1 MFTNCSLGHC
11 HIVIAV
17 VLWSICVDSR
27 KIRGISLSYKRFYRE
42 RKSFLCIDG
51 SKMIPFDQVNDD
63 YCDCMDGSDEP
74 GTAACPNGRFYC
86 TSLGYRSH
94 YIPSSRVNDGIC
106 DCCDASDEYRSQTP
120 CQNTCRNLGQRERAE
135 VEGQTRVLGERL
147 RLKQLLIEEGV
158 LTWREKQAQLRDL
171 QRVSD
176 DLQTQLDDLRKEEAR
191 RKEEADALRE
201 REMGARETADNSPT
215 SPYRPESPIS
225 VFKELDSNRDGSITV
240 DEVQA
245 KLSPVQD
252 EEHALS
258 EDEAVALL
266 GGAHRVDLSRFEETL
281 WTSLRT
287 GDSVTIKGR
296 RGVPGSLADEDPNIK
311 AAVSAAEKAAADL
324 KRVEDAYETVYMEIR
339 DLREKLSID
348 YGSEREFLF
357 LHNQCFQLKVYE
369 YIYELCPFSQVTQK
383 SASGEVVSLGKWGSW
398 AGPAENPYCQMR
410 YESGEPC
417 WQGPTR
423 NTMVMLICGTET
435 ALRSVK
441 EPSKCQYVME
451 LQTPASCQPALR
463 QRGIHSEL

>member
-11 HIVIAV
+11 HIIIAV

-27 KIRGISLSYKRFYRE
+27 KIRGISLS
-42 RKSFLCIDG
+42 C
-51 SKMIPFDQVNDD
+51 
-63 YCDCMDGSDEP
+63 
-74 GTAACPNGRFYC
+74 TAACPNGRFYC
-86 TSLGYRSH
+86 TNLGYRSH

-135 VEGQTRVLGERL
+135 VEGQMRVLGEGL
-147 RLKQLLIEEGV
+147 RLKQQLIEEGV

-201 REMGARETADNSPT
+201 RVIGARETADNSPT
-215 SPYRPESPIS
+215 SHYRTESPIS

-245 KLSPVQD
+245 KVSPVQD

-296 RGVPGSLADEDPNIK
+296 HGVPGSLADEDPNIK

-339 DLREKLSID
+339 DLREKLSLD

-357 LHNQCFQLKVYE
+357 LHNQCFQLKVHE

-398 AGPAENPYCQMR
+398 AGSPEKQYYQMR

-451 LQTPASCQPALR
+451 LQTPVSCQPALR

>member
-11 HIVIAV
+11 HIIVAV

-74 GTAACPNGRFYC
+74 GTAACPTGRFYC
-86 TSLGYRSH
+86 TNLGYRSH

-201 REMGARETADNSPT
+201 REIGARETADNSPT
-215 SPYRPESPIS
+215 SHYRPESPIS

-258 EDEAVALL
+258 EDEAV
-266 GGAHRVDLSRFEETL
+266 
-281 WTSLRT
+281 
-287 GDSVTIKGR
+287 IKGR

-311 AAVSAAEKAAADL
+311 AAVSAAEKASADL

-357 LHNQCFQLKVYE
+357 LHDQCFQLKVYE

-398 AGPAENPYCQMR
+398 AGPPENPYCQMR

-451 LQTPASCQPALR
+451 LQTPVSCQPALR
-463 QRGIHSEL
+463 QRGVHSEL

>member
-11 HIVIAV
+11 HIIIAV

-63 YCDCMDGSDEP
+63 YCDCVDGSDEP
-74 GTAACPNGRFYC
+74 GKDARAVDRCHC
-86 TSLGYRSH
+86 VD
-94 YIPSSRVNDGIC
+94 I

-135 VEGQTRVLGERL
+135 VEGQMRALGEGL
-147 RLKQLLIEEGV
+147 RLKQQLIEEGV

-176 DLQTQLDDLRKEEAR
+176 DLQSQLDDLRKEEAR

-201 REMGARETADNSPT
+201 REIGARETADNSPR
-215 SPYRPESPIS
+215 SPYRTESPIS
-225 VFKELDSNRDGSITV
+225 IFKELDSNRDGSITV

-266 GGAHRVDLSRFEETL
+266 GGAHQVDLSRFEETL
-281 WTSLRT
+281 WTSLRM

-296 RGVPGSLADEDPNIK
+296 HGVPGSLADEDPKIK
-311 AAVSAAEKAAADL
+311 AAVSGKSVRLASP
-324 KRVEDAYETVYMEIR
+324 IHH
-339 DLREKLSID
+339 SQNP
-348 YGSEREFLF
+348 
-357 LHNQCFQLKVYE
+357 LHPPRHSKPSCSTDRRQIQDDSSCVGVGVGVGGWLPYSTYSQLPYSR
-369 YIYELCPFSQVTQK
+369 YSQ
-383 SASGEVVSLGKWGSW
+383 L
-398 AGPAENPYCQMR
+398 PYSSYSQLL
-410 YESGEPC
+410 YSSYSQLP
-417 WQGPTR
+417 
-423 NTMVMLICGTET
+423 
-435 ALRSVK
+435 
-441 EPSKCQYVME
+441 Y
-451 LQTPASCQPALR
+451 
-463 QRGIHSEL
+463 

>member
-11 HIVIAV
+11 HIIIAV

-63 YCDCMDGSDEP
+63 YCDCVDGSDEP

-86 TSLGYRSH
+86 TNLGYRSH

-135 VEGQTRVLGERL
+135 VEGQMRVLGEGL
-147 RLKQLLIEEGV
+147 RLKQQLIEEGV

-176 DLQTQLDDLRKEEAR
+176 DLQAQLDDLRKEEAR

-201 REMGARETADNSPT
+201 REIGARETADNSPT
-215 SPYRPESPIS
+215 SHYRPESPIS

-287 GDSVTIKGR
+287 GDNVTIKGR
-296 RGVPGSLADEDPNIK
+296 HGVPGSLADEDPNIK

-357 LHNQCFQLKVYE
+357 LHNQCFQLKVHE
-369 YIYELCPFSQVTQK
+369 
-383 SASGEVVSLGKWGSW
+383 KWGSW
-398 AGPAENPYCQMR
+398 AGSPENQYCQMR

-451 LQTPASCQPALR
+451 LQTPVSCQPALR

>member
-11 HIVIAV
+11 HIIIAV

-63 YCDCMDGSDEP
+63 YCDCVDGSDEP

-86 TSLGYRSH
+86 TNLGYRSH

-135 VEGQTRVLGERL
+135 VEGQMRVLGEGL
-147 RLKQLLIEEGV
+147 RLKQQLIEEGV

-201 REMGARETADNSPT
+201 REIGARETADNSPT
-215 SPYRPESPIS
+215 SHYRPESPIS

-266 GGAHRVDLSRFEETL
+266 GGAHRVDFSRFEETL

-287 GDSVTIKGR
+287 GDNVTIKGR
-296 RGVPGSLADEDPNIK
+296 HGVPGSLADEDPNIK

-339 DLREKLSID
+339 
-348 YGSEREFLF
+348 
-357 LHNQCFQLKVYE
+357 

-398 AGPAENPYCQMR
+398 AGSPENQYFQMR

-451 LQTPASCQPALR
+451 LQTPVSCQPALR

>member
-17 VLWSICVDSR
+17 ILWSICVDSR

-86 TSLGYRSH
+86 TNLGYRSH

-191 RKEEADALRE
+191 RKEEADSLRE
-201 REMGARETADNSPT
+201 REIGARDTADNSPT

-258 EDEAVALL
+258 EDEAV
-266 GGAHRVDLSRFEETL
+266 
-281 WTSLRT
+281 
-287 GDSVTIKGR
+287 IKGR

-369 YIYELCPFSQVTQK
+369 PPGPSTVLPQTSRTINSVTTVLQEDHQQCYH
-383 SASGEVVSLGKWGSW
+383 SPPGGSSTVLPQTSRTINIVTTVLQEETEVYLRAVSLQSSN
-398 AGPAENPYCQMR
+398 AEECFR
-410 YESGEPC
+410 RSGVLREVGVMGGATREPIL
-417 WQGPTR
+417 PDE
-423 NTMVMLICGTET
+423 V
-435 ALRSVK
+435 
-441 EPSKCQYVME
+441 
-451 LQTPASCQPALR
+451 
-463 QRGIHSEL
+463 

>member
-11 HIVIAV
+11 HIIIAV

-63 YCDCMDGSDEP
+63 YCDCVDGSDEP
-74 GTAACPNGRFYC
+74 
-86 TSLGYRSH
+86 
-94 YIPSSRVNDGIC
+94 

-135 VEGQTRVLGERL
+135 VEGQMRVLGEGL
-147 RLKQLLIEEGV
+147 RLKQQLIEEGV

-201 REMGARETADNSPT
+201 RVIGARETADNSPT
-215 SPYRPESPIS
+215 SHYRTESPIS

-245 KLSPVQD
+245 KVSPVQD

-296 RGVPGSLADEDPNIK
+296 HGVPGSLADEDPNIK

-339 DLREKLSID
+339 DLREKLSLD

-357 LHNQCFQLKVYE
+357 LHNQCFQLKVHE

-398 AGPAENPYCQMR
+398 AGSPEKQYYQMR

-451 LQTPASCQPALR
+451 LQTPVSCQPALR

>member
-11 HIVIAV
+11 HIIIAV

-86 TSLGYRSH
+86 TNLGYRSH

-176 DLQTQLDDLRKEEAR
+176 NLQTQLDDLRKEEAR

-201 REMGARETADNSPT
+201 REMGARETEDNSPT
-215 SPYRPESPIS
+215 SHYRPESPIS

-252 EEHALS
+252 EERALS

-296 RGVPGSLADEDPNIK
+296 HGVPGSLADEDPNIK

-324 KRVEDAYETVYMEIR
+324 KRVEDVYDTVYMEIR

-348 YGSEREFLF
+348 YGSEREFLS

-369 YIYELCPFSQVTQK
+369 
-383 SASGEVVSLGKWGSW
+383 KWGSW
-398 AGPAENPYCQMR
+398 AGPPENPYCQMR

-451 LQTPASCQPALR
+451 LQTPVSCQPALR

>member
-11 HIVIAV
+11 HIIIAV

-63 YCDCMDGSDEP
+63 YCDCVDGSDEP

-86 TSLGYRSH
+86 TNLGYRSH

-135 VEGQTRVLGERL
+135 VEGQMRVLGEGL
-147 RLKQLLIEEGV
+147 RLKQQLIEEGV

-201 REMGARETADNSPT
+201 RVIGARETADNSPT
-215 SPYRPESPIS
+215 SHYRTESPIS

-245 KLSPVQD
+245 KVSPVQD

-296 RGVPGSLADEDPNIK
+296 HGVPGSLADEDPNIK

-339 DLREKLSID
+339 DLREKLSLD

-357 LHNQCFQLKVYE
+357 LHNQCFQLKVHE
-369 YIYELCPFSQVTQK
+369 
-383 SASGEVVSLGKWGSW
+383 KWGSW
-398 AGPAENPYCQMR
+398 AGSPEKQYYQMR

-451 LQTPASCQPALR
+451 LQTPVSCQPALR

>member
-11 HIVIAV
+11 HIIVAV

-74 GTAACPNGRFYC
+74 GTAACPTGRFYC
-86 TSLGYRSH
+86 TNLGYRSH

-106 DCCDASDEYRSQTP
+106 DGGFFSVVTVVLSS
-120 CQNTCRNLGQRERAE
+120 RNLGQRERAE

-201 REMGARETADNSPT
+201 REIGARETADNSPT
-215 SPYRPESPIS
+215 SHYRPESPIS

-311 AAVSAAEKAAADL
+311 AAVSAAEKASADL

-357 LHNQCFQLKVYE
+357 LHDQCFQLKVYE
-369 YIYELCPFSQVTQK
+369 LYSCIM
-383 SASGEVVSLGKWGSW
+383 KWGSW
-398 AGPAENPYCQMR
+398 AGPPENPYCQMR

-451 LQTPASCQPALR
+451 LQTPVSCQPALR
-463 QRGIHSEL
+463 QRGVHSEL

>member
-17 VLWSICVDSR
+17 ILWSICVDSR

-86 TSLGYRSH
+86 TNLGYRSH

-191 RKEEADALRE
+191 RKEEADSLRE
-201 REMGARETADNSPT
+201 REIGARDTADNSPT

-339 DLREKLSID
+339 
-348 YGSEREFLF
+348 
-357 LHNQCFQLKVYE
+357 

-398 AGPAENPYCQMR
+398 AGPPENPYCQMR

-451 LQTPASCQPALR
+451 LQTPVSCQPALR

>member
-11 HIVIAV
+11 HIIIAV

-63 YCDCMDGSDEP
+63 YCDCVDGSDEP

-86 TSLGYRSH
+86 TNLGYRSH

-135 VEGQTRVLGERL
+135 VEGQMRVLGEGL
-147 RLKQLLIEEGV
+147 RLKQQLIEEGV

-201 REMGARETADNSPT
+201 RVIGARETADNSPT
-215 SPYRPESPIS
+215 SHYRTESPIS

-245 KLSPVQD
+245 KVSPVQD

-296 RGVPGSLADEDPNIK
+296 HGVPGSLADEDPNIK

-339 DLREKLSID
+339 
-348 YGSEREFLF
+348 
-357 LHNQCFQLKVYE
+357 

-398 AGPAENPYCQMR
+398 AGSPEKQYYQMR

-451 LQTPASCQPALR
+451 LQTPVSCQPALR